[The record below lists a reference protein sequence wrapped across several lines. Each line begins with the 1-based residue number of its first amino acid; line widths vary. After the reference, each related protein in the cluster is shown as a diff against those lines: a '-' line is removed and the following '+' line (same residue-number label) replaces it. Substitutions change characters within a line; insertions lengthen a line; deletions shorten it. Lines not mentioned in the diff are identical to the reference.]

1 MKRRSKQAVGP
12 ELLERFSAA
21 DAMSASGQEARK
33 HHVVP
38 RFYLD
43 RWAEGN
49 RVLVT
54 DLDAGTSH
62 AVDPKN
68 ALYQTDFYRVPAGTV
83 VGTDSPV
90 IWETWLSAVEG
101 KAARA
106 FHQFDKGGIR
116 SLDEQALAELA
127 GFIAVQTTRSR
138 WYRYQVR
145 WNASVGLFRAYELD
159 KPGAVAARL
168 VAAGEQ
174 PTPDRISEIE
184 VYIAKMTADP
194 WQMKL
199 AASLEMDLAHRSAVG
214 LNELLTTRKLMV
226 YETEK
231 PLLTGDE
238 PVVGLWE
245 DLAADH
251 LEDGGW
257 FGVPI
262 IVFPMDPHHVL
273 ALFRQNMPLMKG
285 SDTPLD
291 WRETLQ
297 LNRAIAGNS
306 YRHAVSQPS
315 NPLASKL
322 LIPRGKE
329 PMEMQRGRD
338 QDGSEIIRWRVVR
351 RWSNEHGAP
360 FRPVAGWWP
369 PVLPAPPPG
378 PRTQKEW
385 DDERREWNAL

>member
-1 MKRRSKQAVGP
+1 VKRRSKKPVSP
-12 ELLERFSAA
+12 ELREIFAAA

-68 ALYQTDFYRVPAGTV
+68 ALYQTDFYRVPMGTV

-101 KAARA
+101 RAASA
-106 FHQFDKGGIR
+106 FEKFDSGGIR
-116 SLDEQALAELA
+116 SLDDQALADLA
-127 GFIAVQTTRSR
+127 GFLAVQTTRSR

-145 WNASVGLFRAYELD
+145 WNASVGLFQAYELD

-168 VAAGEQ
+168 IATGEEATPERVA
-174 PTPDRISEIE
+174 E
-184 VYIAKMTADP
+184 VEAYIAKMTADP

-199 AASLEMDLAHRSAVG
+199 AASVEMDLAQRSAVG
-214 LNELLTTRKLMV
+214 LNDLLTTRKLMV
-226 YETEK
+226 YQTEK
-231 PLLTGDE
+231 PLLTSDE
-238 PVVGLWE
+238 PVVSLWE

-251 LEDGGW
+251 LHDGGW

-262 IVFPMDPHHVL
+262 IAFPMDPHHVL
-273 ALFRQNMPLMKG
+273 ALFRDNMPIMKR
-285 SDTPLD
+285 DDIPLD
-291 WRETLQ
+291 WRETLE
-297 LNRAIAGNS
+297 LNRAIAGHS
-306 YRHAVSQPS
+306 YRHVVAQPS

-329 PMEMQRGRD
+329 PMQMHRAHA
-338 QDGSEIIRWRVVR
+338 QDGSELIRWRVVR
-351 RWSNEHGAP
+351 RWSDERGAP

-369 PVLPAPPPG
+369 PSVPAARSG
-378 PRTQKEW
+378 PQTREEW
-385 DDERREWNAL
+385 AEERRQWDAM